1 MVFDIMSNRN
11 DSRAVH
17 RSRRRRGGLLA
28 SLATVF
34 VCMLVVFVV
43 SGTARVGVV
52 AEDTDSTATVAS
64 EPSEGLSGDR
74 AAATATTTS
83 GGLEEDASTVGPD
96 GGATDVDAGLK
107 KRRRK
112 KSTKN
117 KPVATPAPSQ
127 KEAEKSEL
135 GEGESAVG
143 SIHEAIDDDDM
154 DELEDLLTWKPNLR
168 EKCQKLGE
176 TRHFVPIM
184 KAAYLGNARAMD
196 LLIDYGAN
204 VNEVD
209 TLGYSVLMRSVMAKC
224 SECVQILVDA
234 GAVVNYVQKTAYM
247 DFGFTALKLSQL
259 VGHQE
264 IYDILVAGGAD
275 TGESGGDKRRRL
287 RRDQQEEFKATIEDE
302 GIDVDVD
309 ELLSMTSDKLLTNA
323 AQDNEVVVNVDGTNT
338 TMKQSEA
345 SNRTLMAE
353 KLKEAKKKA
362 SEQET
367 TTGNGEAARE
377 CDADAALEEGGKSCA
392 FDPTAPV
399 KDEL

>member
-1 MVFDIMSNRN
+1 M
-11 DSRAVH
+11 
-17 RSRRRRGGLLA
+17 A
-28 SLATVF
+28 SLATILAFIV
-34 VCMLVVFVV
+34 VVFIV
-43 SGTARVGVV
+43 SGTTRVGVV
-52 AEDTDSTATVAS
+52 AEDADSAASVAS
-64 EPSEGLSGDR
+64 ESSEGLSGDG
-74 AAATATTTS
+74 AATAATTTTAN
-83 GGLEEDASTVGPD
+83 GGLDDAAMAGSEGD
-96 GGATDVDAGLK
+96 ATVDAGLK
-107 KRRRK
+107 KQRRK

-117 KPVATPAPSQ
+117 KPVATPAP
-127 KEAEKSEL
+127 KEKEVEKSEL
-135 GEGESAVG
+135 DEGESAVG

-154 DELEDLLTWKPNLR
+154 DELEDLLRWKPNLR

-259 VGHQE
+259 VRHQE
-264 IYDILVAGGAD
+264 IYDILVAAGAD
-275 TGESGGDKRRRL
+275 TGESGSDKRRRL
-287 RRDQQEEFKATIEDE
+287 RRDQHEEFKASIEDE

-323 AQDNEVVVNVDGTNT
+323 AQDNEVVVNVDGTNA
-338 TMKQSEA
+338 TMKQSETL
-345 SNRTLMAE
+345 NRTLVAE

-362 SEQET
+362 SEREKTTDGDET
-367 TTGNGEAARE
+367 GECGASHT
-377 CDADAALEEGGKSCA
+377 LKEGGKSCA
-392 FDPTAPV
+392 FDPTTPV

>member
-1 MVFDIMSNRN
+1 MLIVFI
-11 DSRAVH
+11 
-17 RSRRRRGGLLA
+17 
-28 SLATVF
+28 
-34 VCMLVVFVV
+34 V
-43 SGTARVGVV
+43 SGTTRVGVV
-52 AEDTDSTATVAS
+52 AEDADSAASVAS
-64 EPSEGLSGDR
+64 ESSEGLSGDG
-74 AAATATTTS
+74 AATAATTTTGN
-83 GGLEEDASTVGPD
+83 GGLDDAAMAGSEGD
-96 GGATDVDAGLK
+96 ATVDAGLK
-107 KRRRK
+107 KQRRK

-117 KPVATPAPSQ
+117 KPVATPAP
-127 KEAEKSEL
+127 KEKEVEKSEL
-135 GEGESAVG
+135 DEGESAVG

-287 RRDQQEEFKATIEDE
+287 RRDQHEEFKATIEDE

-323 AQDNEVVVNVDGTNT
+323 AQDNEVVVNVDGTNA

-353 KLKEAKKKA
+353 KLKEAKKRA
-362 SEQET
+362 SERET
-367 TTGNGEAARE
+367 TTGDGDTAQE
-377 CDADAALEEGGKSCA
+377 CDASAALEEGGKSCA